1 MKEQEEKPDIQR
13 MMQST
18 LDRNAERGKAE
29 RAAKATH
36 AERADA
42 LESEPFARA
51 TTALHDRFGHR
62 AVRAALTGQDSS
74 PLGTLVGAEMSLG
87 AAGVEGLNLNSNRA
101 MNQAVQS
108 IQAGQAIQAEPAVH
122 ASRDAAGHRA
132 IDGTDA
138 LALIRRSRGHRL
150 PAPVAQRLSQVL
162 GADVSDAR
170 IHTDTPAAQAAEAVQ
185 AHAFAVGKDVFFAR
199 GNYQPGTREGDEL
212 LAHELT
218 HVVQDAEGR
227 LPTATQ
233 GEGLQVSDPSDAHER
248 EAESVAAEAVEALH
262 TDALHTGN
270 EGGAALGESG
280 GVAQETMVSPSG
292 LVSRDADAASDG
304 GSSGEVCES
313 PIDSFR
319 GFLEEGDEAG
329 AVGILEQDRNPPDF
343 QEFITA
349 LEEGR
354 PLEDATRQNV
364 LDQWIGVGEDQSYDM
379 EVPILE
385 AIFKARFG
393 VNIGSSGDE
402 EAAAWMF
409 DEKGNSTEES
419 FGPEGIKVIYRACSK
434 IPLDQ
439 LKEHLTH
446 VMCTSSN
453 AVDENGKANV
463 EGAAQFKYFEMS
475 YDEAQTEALEL
486 GPGFTEPGD
495 RLQGTNVV
503 EATVVHEFAHLVDKE
518 GMYSDNNSEFLAL
531 HGWKR
536 HPVGDGT
543 ALVAELDD
551 AIADVVVLTEDEKE
565 VELAVAASIVVTQEH
580 MTEALVTQLVA
591 DYRPSES
598 GGDGG
603 GEVDS
608 RSGNEL
614 FVALMDS
621 DLVNHCYKAGN
632 EDLFPW
638 ECEPYAY
645 LTDRQYH
652 LAYNSDTW
660 WSYPTVARQNKQ
672 SKYTFRAPSEDF
684 AELYALY
691 HCTQP
696 KGRGTFRGA
705 SVALTDEEIGFLV
718 RNGLHKAK
726 E

>member
-1 MKEQEEKPDIQR
+1 MAEKEQRSQEDPGVLQARER
-13 MMQST
+13 REAQSRQSEAV
-18 LDRNAERGKAE
+18 LAVDPRHPVVHRLQAQFGNVAV
-29 RAAKATH
+29 
-36 AERADA
+36 ADA
-42 LESEPFARA
+42 LSGVGLGGMD
-51 TTALHDRFGHR
+51 TVITAEWAMGMAD
-62 AVRAALTGQDSS
+62 
-74 PLGTLVGAEMSLG
+74 LGSLFD
-87 AAGVEGLNLNSNRA
+87 SNRA
-101 MNQAVQS
+101 TRELSAMVNSPEWAEASETVVS
-108 IQAGQAIQAEPAVH
+108 RHAAGTGPVH
-122 ASRDAAGHRA
+122 AHKAME
-132 IDGTDA
+132 
-138 LALIRRSRGHRL
+138 LIRRSQGHSL
-150 PAPVAQRLSQVL
+150 PEAIAARLSTVL
-162 GADVSDAR
+162 GVDLSQAR
-170 IHTDTPAAQAAEAVQ
+170 VHTDSAAAQAAKSVG
-185 AHAFAVGKDVFFAR
+185 AHAFATGDHVYFGEGK
-199 GNYQPGTREGDEL
+199 YQPGTAEGDEL
-212 LAHELT
+212 LLHELT
-218 HVVQDAEGR
+218 HVKQHQEGR

-262 TDALHTGN
+262 TEGEVAAPGADMA
-270 EGGAALGESG
+270 EGGADLGESG
-280 GVAQETMVSPSG
+280 GVAQEAAMLSTSG
-292 LVSRDADAASDG
+292 PVSRAEDATSESD
-304 GSSGEVCES
+304 SSEEVCES

-402 EAAAWMF
+402 EAAAWML
-409 DEKGNSTEES
+409 DEAGNSTEGS

-439 LKEHLTH
+439 LKDHLTH

-463 EGAAQFKYFEMS
+463 KGSAQYSYFEMS

-503 EATVVHEFAHLVDKE
+503 EATVVHEFAHLLDKGCPIGGTISE
-518 GMYSDNNSEFLAL
+518 SPEFLAL
-531 HGWKR
+531 HGWKK

-543 ALVAELDD
+543 ALVAELSA
-551 AIADVVVLTEDEKE
+551 AIKDRGVELTDEEKE
-565 VELAVAASIVVTQEH
+565 VELAVAASIVVNQEY
-580 MTEALVTQLVA
+580 MTAALVAQLGA
-591 DYRPSES
+591 DIRPGE
-598 GGDGG
+598 DGREEDG
-603 GEVDS
+603 VDAV
-608 RSGNEL
+608 SGNTL

-621 DLVNHCYKAGN
+621 NLLKHCHFYGGN
-632 EDLFPW
+632 PDANFQW
-638 ECEPYAY
+638 ESEPVPY

-652 LAYNSDTW
+652 LGYNTGPW
-660 WSYPTVARQNKQ
+660 WSYPTGARQSKQ
-672 SKYTFRAPSEDF
+672 SIYTFRSPSEDF

-696 KGRGTFRGA
+696 KGRGTFRGT